1 MGGTARIRLF
11 VVSTDPPYRRRDP
24 DLGTREMGEHTSRS
38 APAYGDVRN
47 AAGEPV
53 ASALYVYELRAGQ
66 DRSVRRML
74 LMK

>member
-1 MGGTARIRLF
+1 
-11 VVSTDPPYRRRDP
+11 
-24 DLGTREMGEHTSRS
+24 MGEHTSRS